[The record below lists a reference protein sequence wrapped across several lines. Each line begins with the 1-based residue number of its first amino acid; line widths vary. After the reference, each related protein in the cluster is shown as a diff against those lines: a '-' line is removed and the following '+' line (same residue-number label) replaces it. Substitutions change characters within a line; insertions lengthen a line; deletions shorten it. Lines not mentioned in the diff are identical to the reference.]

1 MKTILVPIDFSDV
14 TTSVLAKAVEL
25 ARALEARLVV
35 LHVIQP
41 PVNLSASD
49 PILVENTA
57 RITAAAEKAADK
69 HLERLEKGLLA
80 DFGRVGILRLTG
92 APVNRILEQAESLPA
107 DYVVLGS
114 HGHTAVYELL
124 VGSTAHGV
132 LKSAT
137 CPVIVVPPSAE
148 QRAA

>member
-1 MKTILVPIDFSDV
+1 
-14 TTSVLAKAVEL
+14 
-25 ARALEARLVV
+25 
-35 LHVIQP
+35 
-41 PVNLSASD
+41 
-49 PILVENTA
+49 
-57 RITAAAEKAADK
+57 
-69 HLERLEKGLLA
+69 
-80 DFGRVGILRLTG
+80 VGILRLTG

>member
-14 TTSVLAKAVEL
+14 TPRVLEKATEL
-25 ARALEARLVV
+25 ARALEGRLVV

-49 PILVENTA
+49 PVLIENTT

-80 DFGRVGILRLTG
+80 DFGPVRVQRVTG
-92 APVNRILEQAESLPA
+92 APVARILDEAEKLSA
-107 DYVVLGS
+107 DYIVLGS
-114 HGHTAVYELL
+114 HGHTAVYDLL

-132 LKSAT
+132 LKRSS
-137 CPVIVVPPSAE
+137 CPVIIVPPSAE

>member
-14 TTSVLAKAVEL
+14 TNRVLEKAVEL
-25 ARALEARLVV
+25 ARALTGRLVI

-49 PILVENTA
+49 PILIENTA
-57 RITAAAEKAADK
+57 RITVAAEKAADK
-69 HLERLEKGLLA
+69 HLDRLRKTLLA
-80 DFGRVGILRLTG
+80 DFDAVEVLRVTG
-92 APVNRILEQAESLPA
+92 APVAQILEQASGLPA
-107 DYVVLGS
+107 DYIVLGS
-114 HGHTAVYELL
+114 HGHTAVYDLL

-132 LKSAT
+132 LKKSS
-137 CPVIVVPPSAE
+137 CPVIIVPPSTE